1 MFQQLSPGRR
11 GSINDTVV
19 NDNASVL
26 SGQSSEWYLRSWDRK
41 PPTASRM
48 TSVLSLINT
57 MFGVSILSIPFAFSK
72 CGCIIGFSILL
83 FVTLLCGFSHHLLI
97 VSVIKELEIVTE
109 EFKRLLL
116 QGKQHYGFSD
126 SPGVSS
132 FATLT
137 QRTIPGGTEIDN
149 ESDDRDAKAKNPN
162 DGSGREVAQ
171 VPLLS
176 GQLKPRYGLVER
188 KVASSESNSSLYNSP
203 PRTTLRRT
211 SSFASLTKRTVPG
224 DCTNYIVDF
233 IILLNCFGCGSGYLV
248 VMGDVIPTCM
258 KYMGLTGEA
267 SSRLLWISVL
277 SWLIAFPL
285 CCFKS
290 LKSLRITST
299 INLVLFT
306 FMLGAQIYFFFTSP
320 LNDIDLNEIPPNLT
334 LWDVLNA
341 CALFMNGF
349 SMSYNL
355 PQVVQEL
362 REHSIKRCD
371 QVLNISCVF
380 VMITYYVFSYTAF
393 RLYGYD
399 TESNVI
405 GNYPKNLLGI
415 ITRLALSMVLVCGV
429 PFQLHPARNSLAHLI
444 FGKEAHE
451 LSLCRY
457 VTSTIVI
464 FSAMYALSTQ
474 VTDLGMIL
482 GWVGAVCGTTLMC
495 LLPPWFY
502 IKLHK
507 RRGNRK
513 SVGVGTYKRLA
524 KCVVVLGLVCIPLF
538 STANVV

>member
-11 GSINDTVV
+11 GNINDTVI
-19 NDNASVL
+19 NDNTSVL

-48 TSVLSLINT
+48 TSLLSLINT

-137 QRTIPGGTEIDN
+137 QRTIP
-149 ESDDRDAKAKNPN
+149 ESEETPVKLQNPD
-162 DGSGREVAQ
+162 DGSGREIAQ
-171 VPLLS
+171 MSPLLS
-176 GQLKPRYGLVER
+176 GQMKPRYGLVKR
-188 KVASSESNSSLYNSP
+188 KDITSSDSNPSPYNSP
-203 PRTTLRRT
+203 TRT

-224 DCTNYIVDF
+224 DCTNYVVDF

-258 KYMGLTGEA
+258 TYLGLKGDA

-290 LKSLRITST
+290 LKSLRVTST
-299 INLVLFT
+299 INLGLFT
-306 FMLGAQIYFFFTSP
+306 FMLGAQIYFFLTST

-399 TESNVI
+399 TQSNVI

-415 ITRLALSMVLVCGV
+415 ITRLALSFVLVCGV
-429 PFQLHPARNSLAHLI
+429 PFQLHPARNSLAHLL

-457 VTSTIVI
+457 MTSTIVI
-464 FSAMYALSTQ
+464 FTAMYALSTQ